1 MNRSKYSA
9 LKALSFSILL
19 SAPALPALA
28 QQTKNLSL
36 NEAISLA
43 VKSSGQLKIASA
55 KVDEAAANTR
65 QAKDNQLPDLKVSG
79 SYLRLNSPDV
89 ALKVKLGSGSGGG
102 GGVKV
107 DQLGYAMANAS
118 LPIFSGFR
126 VKYGIESAKYLEQ
139 AAKLDAESSKDEV
152 VMNVVYAYSNLFK
165 AQNTV
170 DLVKENLQREVQRV
184 TDFTDLE
191 KNGIIARNDLLKA
204 KLQESNIE
212 LTLLDAENNL
222 IIATA
227 NMNLMLGL
235 PMETALKTDN
245 TILENNSTDAGL
257 AQWEQNALKNRKDME
272 ALTYKEKATETS
284 IKMAKG
290 EYYPGLAV
298 TGGLIAADVPNLL
311 TINNALNVG
320 LGLQYNIATLWKTKA
335 KVDGANARLHELQ
348 ATKGIMNDQIRLQI
362 NQAYY
367 NYLLATKKI
376 EVYAKAIDQAN
387 ENYRITKDKYD
398 NKLATTTDLLDA
410 DVAQLQSQLNYS
422 FSKVDA
428 IVAYKKLQ
436 QAAGQLQ

>member
-1 MNRSKYSA
+1 MNRSKYST

-65 QAKDNQLPDLKVSG
+65 QAKDNRLPDLKVSG

-89 ALKVKLGSGSGGG
+89 ALKVKLGSSSGGG

-222 IIATA
+222 KIATA

-290 EYYPGLAV
+290 EYYPGLAL